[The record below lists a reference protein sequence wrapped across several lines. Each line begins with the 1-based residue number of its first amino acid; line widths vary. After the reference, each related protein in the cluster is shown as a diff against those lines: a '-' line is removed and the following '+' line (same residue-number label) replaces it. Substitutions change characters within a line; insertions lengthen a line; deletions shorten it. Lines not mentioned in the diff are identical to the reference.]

1 MIDVGPAIRA
11 AIIADT
17 NISSRLSTW
26 QGSPTV
32 FTRTPVPEDATFP
45 CIVVPFAAAIT
56 NQDAL
61 VEQRAVIIRD
71 IMVYGDIAAPGTSED
86 HTRIVDDIA
95 YDLRNLFHRNRAALV
110 NTPFHVIDIVASGP
124 VTAPVDDDATVGRRV
139 TLTLRIQDG
148 S

>member
-1 MIDVGPAIRA
+1 MIDVGPAIRS

-17 NISSRLSTW
+17 NISSRISTW
-26 QGSPTV
+26 QGSPSV

-61 VEQRAVIIRD
+61 VEQRAVITRD
-71 IMVYGDIAAPGTSED
+71 VMIYGNIAAPGTPED

-95 YDLRNLFHRNRAALV
+95 YDLRNLFHRNRESLG
-110 NTPFHVIDIVASGP
+110 NTPYHVIDIVASGP
-124 VTAPVDDDATVGRRV
+124 IPAPVDDDATVGRRV
-139 TLTLRIQDG
+139 TLTLRIQYG